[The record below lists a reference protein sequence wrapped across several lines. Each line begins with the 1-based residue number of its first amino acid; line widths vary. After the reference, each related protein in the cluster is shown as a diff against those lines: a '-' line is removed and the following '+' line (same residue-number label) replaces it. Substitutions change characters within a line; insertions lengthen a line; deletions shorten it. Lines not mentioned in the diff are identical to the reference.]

1 MELHS
6 EHGMDT
12 SAALQSVAGQLG
24 QGLGDGF
31 SVIAV
36 TQLGFVAILSAD
48 YGVAAVALTGD
59 PAEAATAAERLAA
72 VARGAGVDV
81 TPLPFGIKP
90 GVVLP
95 PVIVREHYMAID
107 ILRTMQMSSK
117 QVGPTG
123 PETVAKVAAA
133 IAALPKPAPAKVM
146 SPNILIVAETV
157 VRKVLKDERAWLYGI
172 DIGAKD
178 IVNPNYLLPAV
189 LTVAALRWAPP
200 VVAAGKQG
208 GFLVSLTPN
217 SKAVLGYSVSS
228 VDISNPVLFFLPIV
242 DVVRRSFRGGECW
255 VDGIVEQYADY
266 MKDRGHDSDIQDLEV
281 RVVVGGG

>member
-1 MELHS
+1 
-6 EHGMDT
+6 MDI
-12 SAALQSVAGQLG
+12 SAALQTVAGQLG

-31 SVIAV
+31 AVTAV
-36 TQLGFVAILSAD
+36 TQLGFVAILSPD
-48 YGVAAVALTGD
+48 YGFAALSLTGE
-59 PAEAATAAERLAA
+59 PSEAMAAAERLAA
-72 VARGAGVDV
+72 IARGAGVDIS
-81 TPLPFGIKP
+81 PLPFGIKP
-90 GVVLP
+90 GAVQP
-95 PVIVREHYMAID
+95 PIIVREHFMAID
-107 ILRTMQMSSK
+107 ILRTMQGAARQTNAPGSE
-117 QVGPTG
+117 V
-123 PETVAKVAAA
+123 VARVAAA

-146 SPNILIVAETV
+146 SPNILLVAETV

-208 GFLVSLTPN
+208 GFLVSLAPN
-217 SKAVLGYSVSS
+217 PKKAVLGYSVSS

-242 DVVRRSFRGGECW
+242 DVLRRSFKGGECW
-255 VDGIVEQYADY
+255 VDGIVEQYAEY
-266 MKDRGHDSDIQDLEV
+266 MKERGHDSDIQDLEV

>member
-31 SVIAV
+31 TVVAV
-36 TQLGFVAILSAD
+36 TQLGFAAILSAD
-48 YGVAAVALTGD
+48 YGFAALALTGD
-59 PAEAATAAERLAA
+59 PAEAAAAAERLAA
-72 VARGAGVDV
+72 VARGAGVEIA
-81 TPLPFGIKP
+81 PLPFGIRQ

-95 PVIVREHYMAID
+95 PVIVREHFMAID
-107 ILRTMQMSSK
+107 ILRTMQSSK
-117 QVGPTG
+117 QTG
-123 PETVAKVAAA
+123 SPGTDTVAKVAAA
-133 IAALPKPAPAKVM
+133 LAALPKPAATKVM

-208 GFLVSLTPN
+208 GFLVSLAPN
-217 SKAVLGYSVSS
+217 PKAVLGYSVSS

-242 DVVRRSFRGGECW
+242 DVVRRSFKNGECW
-255 VDGIVEQYADY
+255 VDGIVEQYAEY
-266 MKDRGHDSDIQDLEV
+266 MRDRGHDSDIQDLEV

>member
-31 SVIAV
+31 TVVAV
-36 TQLGFVAILSAD
+36 TQLGFAAILSAD
-48 YGVAAVALTGD
+48 YGFAALALTGD
-59 PAEAATAAERLAA
+59 PAEAAAAAERLAA
-72 VARGAGVDV
+72 VARGAGVEIS
-81 TPLPFGIKP
+81 PLPFGIRQ

-95 PVIVREHYMAID
+95 PVIVREHFMAID
-107 ILRTMQMSSK
+107 ILRTMQSSK
-117 QVGPTG
+117 QTG
-123 PETVAKVAAA
+123 APGTDTVAKVAAA
-133 IAALPKPAPAKVM
+133 LAALPKPAPAKVM

-208 GFLVSLTPN
+208 GFLVSLAPN
-217 SKAVLGYSVSS
+217 PKAVLGYSVSS

-242 DVVRRSFRGGECW
+242 DVVRRSFKNGECW
-255 VDGIVEQYADY
+255 VDGIVEQYAEY
-266 MKDRGHDSDIQDLEV
+266 MRDRGHDSDIQDLEV

>member
-1 MELHS
+1 
-6 EHGMDT
+6 MDT

-31 SVIAV
+31 TVVAV
-36 TQLGFVAILSAD
+36 TQLGFAAILSAD
-48 YGVAAVALTGD
+48 YGFAALALTGD
-59 PAEAATAAERLAA
+59 PAEAAAAAERLAA
-72 VARGAGVDV
+72 VARGAGVEIS
-81 TPLPFGIKP
+81 PLPFGIRQ

-95 PVIVREHYMAID
+95 PVIVREHFMAID
-107 ILRTMQMSSK
+107 ILRTMQSSK
-117 QVGPTG
+117 QTG
-123 PETVAKVAAA
+123 APGTDTVAKVAAA
-133 IAALPKPAPAKVM
+133 LAALPKPAPAKVM

-208 GFLVSLTPN
+208 GFLVSLAPN
-217 SKAVLGYSVSS
+217 PKAVLGYSVSS

-242 DVVRRSFRGGECW
+242 DVVRRSFKNGECW
-255 VDGIVEQYADY
+255 VDGIVEQYAEY
-266 MKDRGHDSDIQDLEV
+266 MRDRGHDSDIQDLEV